1 MEHTVM
7 DKQIEEMNESMKAM
21 QRRLDEV
28 TSNNNTADQAKM
40 GGNAE
45 MQAEDQDRMN
55 AAAMAGAAGG
65 TAGLGTDKNSGGELG
80 IPTGAGVNG
89 HVGGTGTENP

>member
-1 MEHTVM
+1 M
-7 DKQIEEMNESMKAM
+7 DKKIEEMDESMKAM

-28 TSNNNTADQAKM
+28 TSENNTTDKTKM

-45 MQAEDQDRMN
+45 MQAKGQDKMN

-80 IPTGAGVNG
+80 IPTGEGVNG

>member
-1 MEHTVM
+1 M
-7 DKQIEEMNESMKAM
+7 DKKIEEMDESMQAM

-28 TSNNNTADQAKM
+28 RYDDNAGDETKI

-45 MQAEDQDRMN
+45 MQAKDQDNMN
-55 AAAMAGAAGG
+55 AAAMAGAAGD

-80 IPTGAGVNG
+80 APTGEGFNG
-89 HVGGTGTENP
+89 HVGGTGTENA

>member
-1 MEHTVM
+1 M
-7 DKQIEEMNESMKAM
+7 DKKIEDMDESMQAM

-28 TSNNNTADQAKM
+28 NTNDNARGKTKI

-45 MQAEDQDRMN
+45 MQAKDQDNMN
-55 AAAMAGAAGG
+55 PAAMAGAAGG

-80 IPTGAGVNG
+80 APTGEGFNG
-89 HVGGTGTENP
+89 HVGGTGTENA